1 MNHKIKLNNKIL
13 KLYLVCLLLGIIIG
27 FLFYFNLNKNEI
39 ESLIISIKQ
48 NKVLFKTCN
57 NAINHL
63 KIMSVILVL
72 SYFFIGIPL
81 FIGLLITESFK
92 ITLRL
97 IILSKIYRFK
107 GIIYGLLYTIF
118 NNGIYIILLIFILKK
133 LLKIVKILYKNKI
146 KKENINY
153 ASLYSNFINVISLT
167 ILIFISDLLIY
178 MYGNNILNLFRSMC
192 KI

>member
-13 KLYLVCLLLGIIIG
+13 KLYLVCLLIGIIIG

>member
-13 KLYLVCLLLGIIIG
+13 KLYLVCLLIGIIIG
-27 FLFYFNLNKNEI
+27 FLFYFNLNTNEI
-39 ESLIISIKQ
+39 ESLIISINQ

>member
-13 KLYLVCLLLGIIIG
+13 KLYLVCLLIGIIIG
-27 FLFYFNLNKNEI
+27 FLFYFNLNTNEI